1 MNLRLKLSLSFLLV
15 SLLTVGSVG
24 ATAWWMLMRDFRDA
38 VREQAFGNFQ
48 HDVVAYIKTY
58 GSWEKAQDRETFPDF
73 VRRTRDR
80 PRLTGAPGTAGD
92 DLPPRPG
99 QPPFRFLLLTP
110 EGKAMRSVAD
120 YAAGQVVPEAIRQQA
135 KPILIDGRAVLYAS
149 PIGEPLLSMQDRAYL
164 DLMRRALLVGMV
176 VGALVAGSLGLLF
189 GSRLAARLRELIEA
203 MGRMQMGGDQPLAVA
218 VRSDDEFGRLAATF
232 YRMSEALFAA
242 QRELQASNATI
253 HEQSEQ
259 LREQSLRDA
268 LTGLHNRRFF
278 DEQAETLFHQASR
291 YQRPMCF
298 MQADLDRFKEVNDNY
313 SHAVGDAV
321 LRQTAAIL
329 QANLRSSDLLAR
341 YGGEEFVAAFTDST
355 LAQARERCEAL
366 RCAVAAGPWES
377 IAPGLQVTLSI
388 GLCDDIGLG
397 SPAAML
403 DAADRQLYRAKEG
416 GRDRVEPALA
426 VAAAAQ
432 AGPFGETAEAG
443 LVA

>member
-48 HDVVAYIKTY
+48 HDVVTYIKLY
-58 GSWEKAQDRETFPDF
+58 GSWEKAQDSETFPDF

-92 DLPPRPG
+92 DLPPRSG

-110 EGKAMRSVAD
+110 DGKATRSVAD
-120 YAAGQVVPEAIRQQA
+120 YVAGQVVPKAVRQQA

-149 PIGEPLLSMQDRAYL
+149 SIGEPLMSTQDRAYL

-176 VGALVAGSLGLLF
+176 VGALVAGLLGMLL

-203 MGRMQMGGDQPLAVA
+203 MGRMQMKGDQPLSVP
-218 VRSDDEFGRLAATF
+218 VRSDDELGRLAATF
-232 YRMSEALFAA
+232 NQMSDALFAA

-253 HEQSEQ
+253 HAQSEQ
-259 LREQSLRDA
+259 LREQSLRDV

-278 DEQAETLFHQASR
+278 DEQAQTLFHQSTR
-291 YQRPMCF
+291 YRRPMCF
-298 MQADLDRFKEVNDNY
+298 MLADLDRFKEVNDSY

-321 LRQTAAIL
+321 LRQAAAIL

-341 YGGEEFVAAFTDST
+341 YGGEEFVAVFTECT

-366 RCAVAAGPWES
+366 RRAIADGPWEA

-388 GLCDDIGLG
+388 GLCADTSLG

-416 GRDRVEPALA
+416 GRDRVEPAA
-426 VAAAAQ
+426 PPTPEADAASVAD
-432 AGPFGETAEAG
+432 FH
-443 LVA
+443 

>member
-1 MNLRLKLSLSFLLV
+1 LNLRLKLSLSFLLV

-48 HDVVAYIKTY
+48 HDVVTYIKLY
-58 GSWEKAQDRETFPDF
+58 GSWEKAQDSETFPDF
-73 VRRTRDR
+73 VHRTRDR

-110 EGKAMRSVAD
+110 DGKAMRSVAD
-120 YAAGQVVPEAIRQQA
+120 YVAGQVVPEAIRQQA
-135 KPILIDGRAVLYAS
+135 KPILIDGQAVLYAS

-189 GSRLAARLRELIEA
+189 GSRLVARLRELIEA
-203 MGRMQMGGDQPLAVA
+203 MDRMPMGGDRPLAVA
-218 VRSDDEFGRLAATF
+218 VHSEDEFGHLAATF
-232 YRMSEALFAA
+232 NRMSEALFVA
-242 QRELQASNATI
+242 QRELQTSNATI
-253 HEQSEQ
+253 HAQSEQ
-259 LREQSLRDA
+259 LREQSLRDV

-278 DEQAETLFHQASR
+278 DEQAQTLFHQAAR
-291 YQRPMCF
+291 YRRPLCF
-298 MQADLDRFKEVNDNY
+298 MLADLDRFKEVNDNY

-321 LRQTAAIL
+321 LRQAAAIL
-329 QANLRSSDLLAR
+329 HANLRSSDLLAR
-341 YGGEEFVAAFTDST
+341 YGGEEFVAAFTEST
-355 LAQARERCEAL
+355 LPQARQRCEAL
-366 RCAVAAGPWES
+366 RRAVAAGPWEA

-388 GLCDDIGLG
+388 GLCDDTGLG

-416 GRDRVEPALA
+416 GRDRVEPAP
-426 VAAAAQ
+426 AADATIK
-432 AGPFGETAEAG
+432 AGPLG
-443 LVA
+443 